1 MVTYGNVWQRMATTV
16 SELASSMVG
25 ERDEMRTASA
35 SANSMEEEEEEEEE
49 APDPF
54 STSSLVR
61 SAEVESLHL
70 CPHPSSP
77 ILTYADVC

>member
-1 MVTYGNVWQRMATTV
+1 MLTYGDAV

-25 ERDEMRTASA
+25 ERYEMRTASA
-35 SANSMEEEEEEEEE
+35 SATSMDEEEEEEEE

-61 SAEVESLHL
+61 SAEVISLHL
-70 CPHPSSP
+70 YPHVSSR
-77 ILTYADVC
+77 ILTYGDVW

>member
-1 MVTYGNVWQRMATTV
+1 MLTYAAATYGNAV
-16 SELASSMVG
+16 SEVASSMVG
-25 ERDEMRTASA
+25 ERYEMRSATAT
-35 SANSMEEEEEEEEE
+35 SMEEEEEEEE

>member
-1 MVTYGNVWQRMATTV
+1 MLTYADAV

-25 ERDEMRTASA
+25 ERYEMRTASA
-35 SANSMEEEEEEEEE
+35 SATSMDEEEEEEQ

-61 SAEVESLHL
+61 SAEVISLHL
-70 CPHPSSP
+70 YPLVSSR
-77 ILTYADVC
+77 ILTYAHVC

>member
-1 MVTYGNVWQRMATTV
+1 MATYGKRMATAV

-35 SANSMEEEEEEEEE
+35 SANSMEEEEEEE